1 MLPAR
6 TFGNLRAIAII
17 AALIGMTGSHATA
30 AEAKTE
36 MAPFKVEAEFGV
48 EGLRIQNSQAV
59 LNPYLLEQHGV
70 VQLQD
75 IAGIAP
81 NLFSS
86 NSDTRG
92 FGDVLSLRGIAN
104 SIFFSAP
111 SIALYVDD
119 VPSGS
124 VSSYPSSLLNIDSLV
139 IKAGPQ
145 GTDYGRNAPGG
156 VIEIRSRVPGSRHQ
170 GKVQADY
177 GSFESIGAQAAID
190 GPITDQLGYSA
201 SFGYNDREG
210 YIDNTF
216 LRRTADDRRSY
227 AGRGALYLKP
237 DDKLQLR
244 FGMLFE
250 KVEDDATRLSSL
262 FSPDPYSVASDLNG
276 ETKIERLQFSFQ
288 AKKTFDWGSLIATTS
303 RQDFE
308 LDPASTDLDL
318 SPLPLAFSNVKQE
331 ESVWTQE
338 VRLESLQSTNRT
350 QWRAGIFFLT

>member
-6 TFGNLRAIAII
+6 TFGNLRTIAII
-17 AALIGMTGSHATA
+17 AALIGMSGSHATA

-92 FGDVLSLRGIAN
+92 FGDVLALRGIAN

-177 GSFESIGAQAAID
+177 GSFESIGVQAAID
-190 GPITDQLGYSA
+190 G
-201 SFGYNDREG
+201 
-210 YIDNTF
+210 
-216 LRRTADDRRSY
+216 
-227 AGRGALYLKP
+227 
-237 DDKLQLR
+237 
-244 FGMLFE
+244 
-250 KVEDDATRLSSL
+250 
-262 FSPDPYSVASDLNG
+262 
-276 ETKIERLQFSFQ
+276 
-288 AKKTFDWGSLIATTS
+288 
-303 RQDFE
+303 
-308 LDPASTDLDL
+308 
-318 SPLPLAFSNVKQE
+318 
-331 ESVWTQE
+331 
-338 VRLESLQSTNRT
+338 
-350 QWRAGIFFLT
+350 